1 MTGKLAKLTNLKC
14 LILEKLYAGVAKA
27 FSQLETLHLESLHI
41 TDLIYTSD
49 VESISR
55 SAGKMNTLKI
65 LEIQTNDRGCLWLS
79 RLTNLEE
86 LVVRESEISVVG
98 LLELSKMQSL
108 RKITFQYCEDIGK
121 EFKIQ
126 F

>member
-1 MTGKLAKLTNLKC
+1 
-14 LILEKLYAGVAKA
+14 
-27 FSQLETLHLESLHI
+27 
-41 TDLIYTSD
+41 
-49 VESISR
+49 
-55 SAGKMNTLKI
+55 MNTLKI
-65 LEIQTNDRGCLWLS
+65 LEIQTNDRGCLGLS

-86 LVVRESEISVVG
+86 LIVRESEISVVG
-98 LLELSKMQSL
+98 LLELSKMKSL